1 MSSILFHHSTKRG
14 DTVHFK
20 YTLLTIV
27 AAIGWGFSGTC
38 SEHLFKTYG
47 TNGEWLTSV
56 RLLSAGAMLILIC
69 LASGH
74 KRELIGILK
83 DKRDLATLLIF
94 AVVGM
99 MAVQYTYLTAI
110 AHTNSG
116 TATVLQ
122 YAGPAFVLF
131 YICFTV
137 RRLPTWRES
146 ASLVGILIG
155 VFLIATHGDITSL
168 AISRAGLFW
177 GIASAV
183 FLAAHDIIPVRII
196 QRWGSL
202 PVTAWSMFIGGIVL
216 SLLTR
221 PFSYEPTINLDSVLT
236 FGGLVLIG
244 TVFSF
249 TAFLAGV
256 AKIGPVKASIVAS
269 IEPIAASIFSFVW
282 VGTHFTAYDIVGMA
296 LILIAVYILTNAP
309 QKN

>member
-1 MSSILFHHSTKRG
+1 MQ
-14 DTVHFK
+14 FK
-20 YTLLTIV
+20 YVLLTII

-47 TNGEWLTSV
+47 TNGEWLTSI
-56 RLLSAGAMLILIC
+56 RLLTSGFLLILIC

-74 KRELIGILK
+74 KRALFGILR
-83 DKRDLATLLIF
+83 DKRDLAALLFF

-122 YAGPAFVLF
+122 YAGPAFVLL
-131 YICFTV
+131 YVCLTV
-137 RRLPTWRES
+137 HRLPSWREG
-146 ASLVGILIG
+146 ASLIGILIG

-168 AISRAGLFW
+168 AISQAGLLW

-183 FLAAHDIIPVRII
+183 FLAAHDILPVGII

-216 SLLTR
+216 SLITR
-221 PFSYEPTINLDSVLT
+221 PFDYTPTITVDSVLT
-236 FGGLVLIG
+236 FGGLVIVG
-244 TVFSF
+244 TVFAF

-269 IEPIAASIFSFVW
+269 IEPIAASIFSFLW
-282 VGTHFTAYDIVGMA
+282 VGTHFTMYDIVGMA
-296 LILIAVYILTNAP
+296 IILIAVYILTNAP
-309 QKN
+309 AKE

>member
-1 MSSILFHHSTKRG
+1 MQ
-14 DTVHFK
+14 FK
-20 YTLLTIV
+20 YVLLTII

-47 TNGEWLTSV
+47 TNGEWLTSI
-56 RLLSAGAMLILIC
+56 RLLTSGFLLILIC

-74 KRELIGILK
+74 KRALFGILR
-83 DKRDLATLLIF
+83 DKRDLAALLLF

-122 YAGPAFVLF
+122 YAGPAFVLL
-131 YICFTV
+131 YVCLTV
-137 RRLPTWRES
+137 HRLPSWREG
-146 ASLVGILIG
+146 ASLIGILIG

-168 AISRAGLFW
+168 AISQAGLFW

-183 FLAAHDIIPVRII
+183 FLAAHDILPVGII

-216 SLLTR
+216 SLITR
-221 PFSYEPTINLDSVLT
+221 PFDYTPTITVDSVLT
-236 FGGLVLIG
+236 FGGLVIVG
-244 TVFSF
+244 TVFAF

-269 IEPIAASIFSFVW
+269 IEPIAASIFSFLW
-282 VGTHFTAYDIVGMA
+282 VGTHFTIYDIVGMA
-296 LILIAVYILTNAP
+296 IILIAVYILTNAP
-309 QKN
+309 AKE

>member
-1 MSSILFHHSTKRG
+1 MQ
-14 DTVHFK
+14 FK
-20 YTLLTIV
+20 YILLTII

-56 RLLSAGAMLILIC
+56 RLLSAGFLLILIC
-69 LASGH
+69 LVSGQ
-74 KRELIGILK
+74 KKALIGILRS
-83 DKRDLATLLIF
+83 KRDLPVLLVF

-131 YICFTV
+131 YVCLTV
-137 RRLPTWRES
+137 RRLPTWRET

-168 AISRAGLFW
+168 AISKAGLFW

-196 QRWGSL
+196 QTWGAL

-216 SLLTR
+216 SIVTR
-221 PFSYEPTINLDSVLT
+221 PFSYEPTLCLDSVLT
-236 FGGLVLIG
+236 FGGLVLVG
-244 TVFSF
+244 TVFAF

-282 VGTHFTAYDIVGMA
+282 VGTHFTSYDIIGMA
-296 LILIAVYILTNAP
+296 IILVAVYILTNAP
-309 QKN
+309 SKD

>member
-1 MSSILFHHSTKRG
+1 MQ
-14 DTVHFK
+14 FK
-20 YTLLTIV
+20 YVLLTII

-47 TNGEWLTSV
+47 TNGEWLTSI
-56 RLLSAGAMLILIC
+56 RLLTSGFLLILIC

-74 KRELIGILK
+74 KRALFGILR
-83 DKRDLATLLIF
+83 DKRDLAALLLF

-122 YAGPAFVLF
+122 YAGPAFVLL
-131 YICFTV
+131 YVCLTV
-137 RRLPTWRES
+137 HRLPSWREG
-146 ASLVGILIG
+146 ASLIGILIG

-168 AISRAGLFW
+168 AISQSGLFW

-183 FLAAHDIIPVRII
+183 FLAAHDILPVGII
-196 QRWGSL
+196 QHWGSL

-216 SLLTR
+216 SLITR
-221 PFSYEPTINLDSVLT
+221 PFDYTPTITVDSVLT
-236 FGGLVLIG
+236 FGGLVIVG
-244 TVFSF
+244 TVFAF

-269 IEPIAASIFSFVW
+269 IEPIAASIFSFLW
-282 VGTHFTAYDIVGMA
+282 VGTHFTMYDIVGMA
-296 LILIAVYILTNAP
+296 IILIAVYILTNAP
-309 QKN
+309 AKE

>member
-1 MSSILFHHSTKRG
+1 MQ
-14 DTVHFK
+14 FK
-20 YTLLTIV
+20 YVLLTII

-47 TNGEWLTSV
+47 TNGEWLTSI
-56 RLLSAGAMLILIC
+56 RLLTSGFLLILIC

-74 KRELIGILK
+74 KRALFGILR
-83 DKRDLATLLIF
+83 DKRDLAALLLF

-122 YAGPAFVLF
+122 YAGPAFVLL
-131 YICFTV
+131 YVCLTV
-137 RRLPTWRES
+137 HRLPSWREG
-146 ASLVGILIG
+146 ASLIGILIG

-168 AISRAGLFW
+168 AISQAGLFW

-183 FLAAHDIIPVRII
+183 FLAAHDILPVGII

-216 SLLTR
+216 SLITR
-221 PFSYEPTINLDSVLT
+221 PFDYTPTITVDSVLT
-236 FGGLVLIG
+236 FGGLVIVG
-244 TVFSF
+244 TVFAF

-269 IEPIAASIFSFVW
+269 IEPIAASIFSFLW
-282 VGTHFTAYDIVGMA
+282 VGTHFTMYDIVGMA
-296 LILIAVYILTNAP
+296 IILIAVYILTNAP
-309 QKN
+309 AKE